1 MAFPDQN
8 DRYDYNEMVA
18 QIQDYCVQWE
28 IPVPRWRD
36 AHDEEINAFH
46 ANVLRAMRR
55 LGFQIVEEDRQRVAR
70 EVVYRITKMGVLQPF
85 LVQEGIEEIIVRD
98 GFVQVERKGQ
108 IEDIGRLG
116 LGQDSDYYYYALAR
130 RIADLEG
137 QELSAERPQMKVGL
151 PDGSRFTATIPP
163 MSRRGTAINIRRF
176 AIRKMTFHDLIE
188 QGSVDEEAV
197 DFLAEVAT
205 SMNVSVAFSGKP
217 AAGKTTW
224 LNAFSQHLPKRAQV
238 SAIETFQELQL
249 QVPHVHHLVVEEE
262 PEVMGEAINTTI
274 LRMRPD
280 VLVIGEVVSRE
291 AIEYIMALNLGIVTH
306 ATVHSKSARLAPTRL
321 LSLSRQSDI
330 PVEERREIIGA
341 GLGLVVHLAKTWDD
355 QAGRYQRRMEELL
368 AIRGVHDGKLEM
380 ETLKRWD
387 GRGFTPLKVG
397 RETWQ
402 AL

>member
-1 MAFPDQN
+1 MAFPDRY
-8 DRYDYNEMVA
+8 DRYDYTKMVA
-18 QIQDYCVQWE
+18 QVQEHCVQQE

-46 ANVLRAMRR
+46 ANVLRAIRQ
-55 LGFQIVEEDRQRVAR
+55 LGFKIAEEDRQGVAR
-70 EVVYRITKMGVLQPF
+70 EVADRIIKMGVLQPF
-85 LVQEGIEEIIVRD
+85 LMEEGIEEVIVRD

-108 IEDIGRLG
+108 IEDVGPLA
-116 LGQDSDYYYYALAR
+116 SDDYFYAMAR

-137 QELSAERPQMKVGL
+137 EELSHEKPQMKVGL
-151 PDGSRFTATIPP
+151 PDGSRLTATIPP

-176 AIRKMTFHDLIE
+176 ALKKMSFHDLIE
-188 QGSVDEEAV
+188 QGSVDEETV

-205 SMNVSVAFSGKP
+205 NMNASVAFSGRP

-224 LNAFSQHLPKRAQV
+224 LNAFSYHLPSRAQV

-249 QVPHVHHLVVEEE
+249 QVPHVHHLIVEED

-291 AIEYIMALNLGIVTH
+291 AVEYIMALNLGIVTH
-306 ATVHSKSARLAPTRL
+306 TTVHSKSARLTPTRL

-330 PVEERREIIGA
+330 PVEERREIVGA
-341 GLGLVVHLAKTWDD
+341 GLDLVVHLTKSWDD
-355 QAGRYQRRMEELL
+355 QAGRYRRHMEELL
-368 AIRGVHDGKLEM
+368 AIRGVRDGNLEM

-387 GRGFTPLKVG
+387 GKGFTPLKVG
-397 RETWQ
+397 RELWQ

>member
-1 MAFPDQN
+1 MAFPDRY
-8 DRYDYNEMVA
+8 DRYDYNKMVA
-18 QIQDYCVQWE
+18 QVQEHCVQRE
-28 IPVPRWRD
+28 IPMPRWRD

-46 ANVLRAMRR
+46 ANVLRAIRQ
-55 LGFQIVEEDRQRVAR
+55 LGFQIAEEDRQHVAR
-70 EVVYRITKMGVLQPF
+70 EVADRIIKMGVLQPF
-85 LVQEGIEEIIVRD
+85 LVEEGIEEVIVRD
-98 GFVQVERKGQ
+98 GFVQVERGGQ
-108 IEDIGRLG
+108 IEDVGRLA
-116 LGQDSDYYYYALAR
+116 SDDYFYALAR

-137 QELSAERPQMKVGL
+137 EELSAEKPQMKVGL
-151 PDGSRFTATIPP
+151 PDGSRLTATIPP
-163 MSRRGTAINIRRF
+163 VSRRGTAINIRRF
-176 AIRKMTFHDLIE
+176 ALRKMTFHDLIE
-188 QGSVDEEAV
+188 LGSIDEEAV

-205 SMNVSVAFSGKP
+205 KMNVSVAFSGRP

-224 LNAFSQHLPKRAQV
+224 LNAFSQHLPKRVQV

-249 QVPHVHHLVVEEE
+249 QVPHVHHLIVEED

-291 AIEYIMALNLGIVTH
+291 AVEYIMALNLGIVTH
-306 ATVHSKSARLAPTRL
+306 TTVHSKSARLTPTRL

-341 GLGLVVHLAKTWDD
+341 GLGLVVHLAKEWDD
-355 QAGRYQRRMEELL
+355 QAGRYRRYMEELL
-368 AIRGVHDGKLEM
+368 AIRGVRDGNLEM

-387 GRGFTPLKVG
+387 GKGFTPLKVG
-397 RETWQ
+397 RELWQ